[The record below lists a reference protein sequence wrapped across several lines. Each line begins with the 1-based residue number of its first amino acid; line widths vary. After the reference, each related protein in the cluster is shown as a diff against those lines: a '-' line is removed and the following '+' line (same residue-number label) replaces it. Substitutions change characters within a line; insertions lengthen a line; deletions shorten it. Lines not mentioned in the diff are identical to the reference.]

1 MVTTV
6 ETAPLGPGSTRAER
20 VAWYS
25 YDWAISGFRAT
36 VVTVFLGPYLG

>member
-6 ETAPLGPGSTRAER
+6 EASAQPGSTRAER